1 MIVTVVFCLLH
12 MKYNENNKKK
22 TASLP
27 GHKFEIN
34 NRDFYSIKFWTNMFI
49 IGFLRLFSIV
59 LGLMALKQATI
70 SFVETVKSSSPLFT
84 VVISGTFLGEVTGFW
99 TKTSLLPIMLG
110 LALCSSF
117 ELNFSLFGF
126 TAAVLTNLTEW

>member
-1 MIVTVVFCLLH
+1 M
-12 MKYNENNKKK
+12 M
-22 TASLP
+22 
-27 GHKFEIN
+27 
-34 NRDFYSIKFWTNMFI
+34 I

-84 VVISGTFLGEVTGFW
+84 VILSRLLIGEITGFW
-99 TKTSLLPIMLG
+99 TNVSLIPVMLG

-117 ELNFSLFGF
+117 ELNFSAFGF
-126 TAAVLTNLTEW
+126 LAAILTNLTGNFEINFFLTYIYT